1 MLLRS
6 PPRGGRRGQNIIPR
20 RFDLWRAK
28 NYEALLAEWSRD
40 RAEVVAQQSAPAVP
54 PEPEEGISGL
64 PREVPGAFPPIG
76 QVRVGAASAR
86 SAPSAAASAP
96 SDDDASSEADSE
108 GGSPPASE
116 SGEPE
121 AAPSPG
127 AQARE
132 RLAWGLAAA
141 EAEGAE
147 QAQKRQVRRALGL
160 IEAGELSKAVNGLDS
175 IGLGDLS
182 QPAIA
187 EQMRKKHPS
196 REPEHAI
203 PSLEALAALGRDESA
218 GDLRVPGMT
227 AFGMR
232 LSVRLRDSMRQ
243 LRRLRGTGITGFR
256 NEYLKALSE
265 KFTDERAARV
275 VPLLQEFA
283 ERYLNAE
290 LPPWFY
296 QAMATVEICAPIKKK
311 ADVGEVPDC
320 RPVGMGEVVI
330 RMINSKLMS
339 DSKEAAHDVL
349 WPHNVGSATRDG
361 CAILAHG
368 IRAITEMR
376 PGFAVVKFDVKNAHN
391 TIRRKIAL
399 MRMARNEHLRHL
411 VPAFW
416 SQYVGKSRVYFHG
429 ANHEVIRAG
438 FESEE
443 AWRQGCPLAQLGF
456 NQAIHEEVLW
466 LDAELAKSGGGAR
479 FNHDDGYAFGPPG
492 VVFRLAEEFEAKLEA
507 LGLEIAKSKSECY
520 SRELGLDLRG
530 DPGRPRDLV
539 DDGDGVMRE
548 KFPLGVAY
556 RDVDGTERIGTHEKV
571 AKTPGLSD
579 RNILGCGIVVAGVP
593 IGDRE
598 YVRVQLAGTALAT
611 KSKLKQ
617 FNSSSVPSP
626 STRCTCSISSVCS
639 QSSRTGR
646 NMSTRRIPRALACLP
661 DSP

>member
-1 MLLRS
+1 
-6 PPRGGRRGQNIIPR
+6 
-20 RFDLWRAK
+20 
-28 NYEALLAEWSRD
+28 
-40 RAEVVAQQSAPAVP
+40 
-54 PEPEEGISGL
+54 
-64 PREVPGAFPPIG
+64 
-76 QVRVGAASAR
+76 
-86 SAPSAAASAP
+86 
-96 SDDDASSEADSE
+96 
-108 GGSPPASE
+108 
-116 SGEPE
+116 
-121 AAPSPG
+121 
-127 AQARE
+127 
-132 RLAWGLAAA
+132 
-141 EAEGAE
+141 
-147 QAQKRQVRRALGL
+147 
-160 IEAGELSKAVNGLDS
+160 
-175 IGLGDLS
+175 
-182 QPAIA
+182 
-187 EQMRKKHPS
+187 
-196 REPEHAI
+196 
-203 PSLEALAALGRDESA
+203 
-218 GDLRVPGMT
+218 
-227 AFGMR
+227 
-232 LSVRLRDSMRQ
+232 
-243 LRRLRGTGITGFR
+243 
-256 NEYLKALSE
+256 
-265 KFTDERAARV
+265 
-275 VPLLQEFA
+275 
-283 ERYLNAE
+283 
-290 LPPWFY
+290 
-296 QAMATVEICAPIKKK
+296 MATVEICAPIKKK

-593 IGDRE
+593 IGARE

-611 KSKLKQ
+611 KSKIEKIQLMLRPESIHALHVLNIFCLQPIFTYWTQHVYPSDTAGLGAPSRFAVDESPAAVVDRALLGVARATHGAFVDSDPIARERLHLRRGRTAAGSVRSFRARRSRRPSLKSPR
-617 FNSSSVPSP
+617 NSSSRRTIKARSAAAS
-626 STRCTCSISSVCS
+626 ST
-639 QSSRTGR
+639 
-646 NMSTRRIPRALACLP
+646 A
-661 DSP
+661 